1 MKHILRNSLL
11 LLSAAA
17 LTLAGCGKLNDEIE
31 GLRSELGTLTE
42 RVAAIENTQIK
53 ALDEQIASIEEE
65 VASLK
70 AADKVLS
77 EDVSTLE
84 GKMSVVSSDLTKLKE
99 SVSALDASSNELSG
113 KIDEINTKISQLET
127 KITSI
132 LSSIEDLKAKV
143 EVAGVTLSY
152 IPKYSDNVER
162 LQITR
167 DGLKIS
173 GAASLWFTVS
183 PESAAESIAKDWE
196 SSLSVLAFYTLTK
209 ADGGQAAEL
218 SVTGASVKDG
228 ILAVTVE
235 SDKLVK
241 DFILGELG
249 AALSLKV
256 SCGDIKTVSS
266 YINLTP
272 EVEEEFITYLLQNF
286 DSDGD
291 GQPDNM
297 DKAAKLNVSG
307 RGLTSIDDILAQ
319 MPALTSL
326 DCSNNNLTSIDL
338 SKNEKLTTVD
348 LSGNVNLSTLVLDG
362 NDSLS
367 KIIGPSRES
376 ILGWRLPQDISIF
389 YLPDGSQLTIDDSLV
404 AEIDGKTWKQ
414 FNFGASESNLYGTRK
429 SFDEALTACPVGWR
443 TPTKDELKSL
453 SANYSDYTTY
463 LGVEGRWFSGSN
475 EYSSSVPAIF
485 LQKKSEKV
493 TDEGRYW
500 SSTSSGETYA
510 YYLFY
515 ASEEGR
521 VMVDSYYGDKNMRS
535 YEWSVRCVKEN

>member
-196 SSLSVLAFYTLTK
+196 SSLSVLAFYTLTR

-291 GQPDNM
+291 GQPEPDQM
-297 DKAAKLNVSG
+297 SA
-307 RGLTSIDDILAQ
+307 LTSLDISFMDIYSLDGVLDQ
-319 MPALTSL
+319 MPALTTL
-326 DCSNNNLTSIDL
+326 NCSNNELTSIDL

-348 LSGNVNLSTLVLDG
+348 LSG

-453 SANYSDYTTY
+453 SANYSDFTTY

-515 ASEEGR
+515 AHEEGR